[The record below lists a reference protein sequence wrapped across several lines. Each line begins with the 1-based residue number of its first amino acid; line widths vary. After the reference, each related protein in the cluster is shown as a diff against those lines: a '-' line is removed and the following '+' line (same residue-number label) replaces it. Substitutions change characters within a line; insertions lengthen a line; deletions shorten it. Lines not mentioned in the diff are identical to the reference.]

1 MGVVREA
8 NMNLY
13 LRLIVLLFRLIGLAR
28 AGLFEESRVAFRV
41 LPTDCDVNLHMNNG
55 RYLAFMDLGRL
66 HLVAQIGLLGIIVR
80 RRWGAALGAAEI
92 NFIRPLAPFQKFELV
107 TRLVTWDD
115 KYAYMEQR
123 FESRGVLC
131 AHAFVKGLFLD
142 RNGRIGPSEVTAALG
157 TTAEPPPMPEALRIW
172 VELGNIKKQNA

>member
-1 MGVVREA
+1 
-8 NMNLY
+8 MNLY
-13 LRLIVLLFRLIGLAR
+13 LRFFVLLIRLIGLPR
-28 AGLFEESRVAFRV
+28 TGLFEESRVGFRV

-66 HLVAQIGLLGIIVR
+66 HLVAQIGLLGIILR
-80 RRWGAALGAAEI
+80 KRWAAALGAAEI

-107 TRLVTWDD
+107 TRLVTWDE

-123 FESRGVLC
+123 FESRGMLC

-142 RNGRIGPSEVTAALG
+142 RNGRVDPSRVAAALG
-157 TTAEPPPMPEALRIW
+157 TTVVPPPMPEELRIW
-172 VELGNIKKQNA
+172 AELGNVKKQKA

>member
-1 MGVVREA
+1 V
-8 NMNLY
+8 NLY
-13 LRLIVLLFRLIGLAR
+13 LRLFILLIRLIGLPR
-28 AGLFEESRVAFRV
+28 TGLFEESRVGFRV

-66 HLVAQIGLLGIIVR
+66 HLVAQIGLLGIILR
-80 RRWGAALGAAEI
+80 KRWAAALGAAEI

-107 TRLVTWDD
+107 TRLVTWDE

-123 FESRGVLC
+123 FESRGMLC

-142 RNGRIGPSEVTAALG
+142 RNGRVDPSRVAAALG
-157 TTAEPPPMPEALRIW
+157 TTVVPPPMPEELRIW
-172 VELGNIKKQNA
+172 AELGNVKKQKA

>member
-1 MGVVREA
+1 
-8 NMNLY
+8 MNLY
-13 LRLIVLLFRLIGLAR
+13 LRLLILLIRLIGLPR
-28 AGLFEESRVAFRV
+28 AGLFEESRVGFRV

-66 HLVAQIGLLGIIVR
+66 HLVAQIGLLGIILR
-80 RRWGAALGAAEI
+80 KRWAAALGAAEI

-107 TRLVTWDD
+107 TRLVTWDE

-142 RNGRIGPSEVTAALG
+142 SDGRVGPSEVAAALG
-157 TTAEPPPMPEALRIW
+157 TTAAPPPMPEELRIW
-172 VELGNIKKQNA
+172 AELGNVKRQNA